1 MGDNLVRK
9 LLKNKKAL
17 SPIIATLLLVS
28 ISIAGVLVVYRFMN
42 TVASAS
48 STVLSLQ
55 TTDKQLKIL
64 SDGSAAFYVS
74 AKNVGNTELKV
85 IEVSVGNFTE
95 TLATPEEIKS
105 GDTFTYSKVIP
116 SSQATFKRGYEY
128 PIVIKVVTPEG
139 NVKVF
144 QEIVRAE

>member
-1 MGDNLVRK
+1 MGNKMGRNI
-9 LLKNKKAL
+9 LKHRKAL

-42 TVASAS
+42 TVATAS

-55 TTDKQLKIL
+55 TVDKQLKIL
-64 SDGSAAFYVS
+64 SDGSAAFYIS

-95 TLATPEEIKS
+95 TLSTPEELKS
-105 GDTFTYSKVIP
+105 GDTFTYSKVISP
-116 SSQATFKRGYEY
+116 RQATFERGYEY
-128 PIVIKVVTPEG
+128 PVVIKVITPDG

-144 QEIVRAE
+144 QEIVKAE